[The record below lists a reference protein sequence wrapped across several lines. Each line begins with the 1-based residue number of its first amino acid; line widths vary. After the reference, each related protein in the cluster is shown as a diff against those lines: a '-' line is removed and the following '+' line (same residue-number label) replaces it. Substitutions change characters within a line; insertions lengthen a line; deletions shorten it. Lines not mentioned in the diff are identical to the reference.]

1 MTDKYGSTLQI
12 GAEVIFVTNANTA
25 PLYRS
30 WKGNKDLRRRMYD
43 KKQWEK
49 PFAYLFPQDRLS
61 GSD

>member
-25 PLYRS
+25 PYIEVGRVTNIY
-30 WKGNKDLRRRMYD
+30 GDACTI

-49 PFAYLFPQDRLS
+49 PSTYLFPQDHLS